1 MRFVLIKFFNLV
13 HKYKIFLFL
22 KNRLFFNTHSI
33 GVKII
38 RLLFLATFLQHI
50 LSWLFVEFF
59 GEYFWFKA
67 SEEIVKSELLS
78 ATADGG
84 YVEHYA
90 NMYLFWSFLL
100 SGFLTLKYFKNSF
113 SITFF
118 YLFLFLDDSLSI
130 HERFASKIFPAFYK
144 NIFGFTFNPEW
155 TNITELLFW
164 LFPLLIMLFTVIVSY
179 KKMKLEEKKFV
190 FNNFFFFI
198 LLALFS
204 VGVDQ
209 MISNPWVSE
218 NLWHGSAFSSFSSF
232 MIIFLNQV
240 EEWGEVFSVGFAFLW
255 LYNFTCLT
263 QSKNA

>member
-1 MRFVLIKFFNLV
+1 LIKFLNLIN
-13 HKYKIFLFL
+13 KNKIFLFL
-22 KNRLFFNTHSI
+22 KNRLFFESYSN

-50 LSWLFVEFF
+50 FAWLFVEFF
-59 GEYFWFKA
+59 GDYFWFDA

-84 YVEHYA
+84 YVEHFA

-100 SGFLTLKYFKNSF
+100 SSFLTFKYFRNSF
-113 SITFF
+113 AITFF

-130 HERFASKIFPAFYK
+130 HERFASKIFPDFYK
-144 NIFGFTFNPEW
+144 RIFGFTFNSQW
-155 TNITELLFW
+155 SNITELLFW
-164 LFPLLIMLFTVIVSY
+164 LFPLLIMLFTITVSY

-204 VGVDQ
+204 VGIDQ
-209 MISNPWVSE
+209 MITIPWVSE

-255 LYNFTCLT
+255 LYNYACLT
-263 QSKNA
+263 LNKKMLI